1 MQRGSYDEY
10 SFGAA
15 WQRHGDLCVGQLSF
29 FDGRNSAVGRGI
41 VLQVQ
46 SFLGNLDGT
55 DTELLTDLILQL
67 SVLCVFDD
75 SII

>member
-1 MQRGSYDEY
+1 MQTDAFYLPCN
-10 SFGAA
+10 A
-15 WQRHGDLCVGQLSF
+15 VQLEST
-29 FDGRNSAVGRGI
+29 
-41 VLQVQ
+41 
-46 SFLGNLDGT
+46 FLGNLDGT